1 MVTLA
6 PELTAPRRILEQK
19 KRENGC
25 RLLNT
30 GVEASNLSSKT
41 TRLENKTDIFLIFSL
56 QEV

>member
-6 PELTAPRRILEQK
+6 PELSAPRRILEQK
-19 KRENGC
+19 KRENGR

-30 GVEASNLSSKT
+30 GVEAPNLSSKT
-41 TRLENKTDIFLIFSL
+41 TKLENKTDIFLIFSL